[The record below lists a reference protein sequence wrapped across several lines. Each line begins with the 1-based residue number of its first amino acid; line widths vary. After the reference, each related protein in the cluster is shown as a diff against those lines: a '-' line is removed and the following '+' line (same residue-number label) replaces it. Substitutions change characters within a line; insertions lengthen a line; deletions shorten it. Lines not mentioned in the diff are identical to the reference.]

1 MFFHRPSQRAVVSD
15 PCYIPR
21 LWVRNTFEW
30 KLCEWITQTLR
41 IFLCT
46 KRFSTKLNFEAIGK
60 CKRPLIRNFTFI
72 WIKIFKQLLCST
84 FKPPLFCCFPF
95 FPCLFKIIVQ
105 CLFHQ
110 WKPQSTASFW
120 FTRFYSCLSH
130 SPMRFM
136 STLNFLEAEEL
147 FLSFS
152 EDHYVTDNLNSRLYD
167 FLSAVF
173 ILNKPHVTPRKHS
186 KNEIFKIRML
196 NLTWWHSIAL
206 TLWVENMALREVKL
220 VKISFTFLHLVR
232 ILEKS

>member
-1 MFFHRPSQRAVVSD
+1 
-15 PCYIPR
+15 
-21 LWVRNTFEW
+21 
-30 KLCEWITQTLR
+30 
-41 IFLCT
+41 
-46 KRFSTKLNFEAIGK
+46 
-60 CKRPLIRNFTFI
+60 
-72 WIKIFKQLLCST
+72 
-84 FKPPLFCCFPF
+84 
-95 FPCLFKIIVQ
+95 
-105 CLFHQ
+105 
-110 WKPQSTASFW
+110 
-120 FTRFYSCLSH
+120 
-130 SPMRFM
+130 MRFM

-206 TLWVENMALREVKL
+206 TLWVESMALREVKL
-220 VKISFTFLHLVR
+220 VKISFTFVHLVR